1 MSERQVWIVA
11 MILSEDFLIS
21 LFAFRG
27 TLTRARRALGGARST
42 RARGSLR
49 FVDERAE
56 RALEFVK
63 SKINSKSHS
72 NLQRISGTFSVCKKC
87 AKASLRVFEATT

>member
-11 MILSEDFLIS
+11 MILSEDFLVS

-63 SKINSKSHS
+63 STRSTASHILTI
-72 NLQRISGTFSVCKKC
+72 LQRIPGTFSVCKKC
-87 AKASLRVFEATT
+87 AKASLRA